1 MPLLLTDFP
10 PYSRPKPKLSQEP
23 GAAPCERERIPQG
36 EAAAARL
43 RELEAALVTMLT
55 LLWQRPDAPQPLGAI
70 NRQAWWWPP
79 VNELGWTRA
88 QFSEALWTLRGGGF
102 VGWGDG
108 CPEGLTR
115 RGIREAILLKREGV
129 SAWAP
134 PTETEAMLNDPI
146 EAIELYVDMG
156 RRVGQVAVRPG
167 TVQVTG
173 LTA

>member
-10 PYSRPKPKLSQEP
+10 PYARPKTKLSQEP
-23 GAAPCERERIPQG
+23 DAAPCERERIPQG
-36 EAAAARL
+36 EAASARL

-55 LLWQRPDAPQPLGAI
+55 LLWLRPDAPQPLGAI
-70 NRQAWWWPP
+70 NHEAWWWPP

-88 QFSEALWTLRGGGF
+88 RFVDALWMLRGGGF
-102 VGWGDG
+102 LAFRDG
-108 CPEGLTR
+108 RPEGLTR

-129 SAWAP
+129 SPWAP

-146 EAIELYVDMG
+146 EAIEVYVDMG
-156 RRVGQVAVRPG
+156 RRVGQPAGV
-167 TVQVTG
+167 THVQVTG